1 MNPER
6 NVEME
11 VILRERV
18 GAGRLR
24 REGGAVAEG
33 GGALEGSCGD
43 GFLATLGRRGCF
55 LPCLP

>member
-11 VILRERV
+11 VILCERV

-24 REGGAVAEG
+24 QEGGATAEG
-33 GGALEGSCGD
+33 GGTLEGSLGG
-43 GFLATLGRRGCF
+43 GFPMTSG
-55 LPCLP
+55 